1 MRDRINPIIS
11 IKARSMRRGK
21 EGTPRAWQ
29 FHGRRNAKL
38 MHLIRDMRNC
48 RGATQLFSQI
58 CAAYTT
64 PHEQFNRNMRESGVA
79 RDNESDWRSRL
90 THQPAAEVRERG
102 KSSASRDL

>member
-1 MRDRINPIIS
+1 MRDKVKPKMS

-21 EGTPRAWQ
+21 ERQERGQ

-38 MHLIRDMRNC
+38 ANLIRDMRNY
-48 RGATQLFSQI
+48 RGATHLFSQI

-64 PHEQFNRNMRESGVA
+64 PHEQFKRNMRESGVA

-90 THQPAAEVRERG
+90 TRRPAAEARG
-102 KSSASRDL
+102 RRKASGRRVP

>member
-1 MRDRINPIIS
+1 MRDRVNPIMS

-21 EGTPRAWQ
+21 ERQERGQ

-38 MHLIRDMRNC
+38 AHLIRDTRNY
-48 RGATQLFSQI
+48 RGATHLFSQI

-64 PHEQFNRNMRESGVA
+64 THEQFKRNMRESGVA

-102 KSSASRDL
+102 KSSASRDP